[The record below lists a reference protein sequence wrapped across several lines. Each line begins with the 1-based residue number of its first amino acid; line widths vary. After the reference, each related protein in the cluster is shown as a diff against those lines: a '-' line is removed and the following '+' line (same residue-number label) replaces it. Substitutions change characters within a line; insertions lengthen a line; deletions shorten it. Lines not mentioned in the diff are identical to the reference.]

1 MKKIGKTLTNN
12 IIPNSFRNLLIKT
25 SKKLENKLITSE
37 KIFLL
42 IFFLLFIFI
51 RSFHFSYFLNWS
63 QDQAEFAIEAL
74 KIYREKKLTLIGPQI
89 STTYQGRLLFQGP
102 ITYYLFLIFLFFGN
116 WDPIKASYLFMIFA
130 AFSIFPLYFGTK
142 KLINQK
148 AAFIFLSVYSFLPY
162 FINYTRFLW
171 NSTLQLSLL
180 PYLIYFLS
188 NYYQKQ
194 STINFF
200 IISFFLGLLSQ
211 FHYQFLIIVF
221 GFFIYFL
228 LNEKNKM
235 KTFFILMFG
244 MALGLSPLLFF
255 EIRHNF
261 YNLQTAILFL
271 KNWSKVDKPGGIN
284 TPHYYLSL
292 SFFIVFST
300 LFKTKKILRKTN
312 IKFMVLLAITL
323 FFISFFRNI
332 KKPNQS
338 YWAPAKYWNYPMEE
352 KAYQIIKQAGV
363 KENFNVADLSYYNT
377 KAAVIKYFLIR
388 DNYQINYDDYYQNRY
403 LFVIA
408 HNQDYEKT
416 LSYEVA
422 FFKPRKLIKK
432 WNLNHYYHLY
442 LFERVINQ

>member
-1 MKKIGKTLTNN
+1 MEKIN
-12 IIPNSFRNLLIKT
+12 
-25 SKKLENKLITSE
+25 KKLELI
-37 KIFLL
+37 LL
-42 IFFLLFIFI
+42 IIFFFLFILI

-63 QDQAEFAIEAL
+63 QDQAECSIEAL

-89 STTYQGRLLFQGP
+89 SATYQGRLLFQGP
-102 ITYYLFLIFLFFGN
+102 ITYYLFLFFLLLGN
-116 WDPIKASYLFMIFA
+116 WDPVKASYLFMIFA
-130 AFSIFPLYFGTK
+130 SLSIFPLYFGIK
-142 KLINQK
+142 KLSNRK
-148 AAFIFLSVYSFLPY
+148 VSFIFLVIYSFLPY

-171 NSTLQLSLL
+171 NSTLQLSML

-188 NYYQKQ
+188 NYYQKKT
-194 STINFF
+194 TINFF
-200 IISFFLGLLSQ
+200 IVSFFLGLLTQ

-221 GFFIYFL
+221 GFFVYFL
-228 LNEKNKM
+228 INEKNKI
-235 KTFFILMFG
+235 KTFFFFTLGI
-244 MALGLSPLLFF
+244 ALGLLPLLLF

-292 SFFIVFST
+292 SFFFIFLTLIRLKNFVKKLST
-300 LFKTKKILRKTN
+300 KI
-312 IKFMVLLAITL
+312 IILLAITL
-323 FFISFFRNI
+323 FFYSLLQNS
-332 KKPNQS
+332 KKPQQS
-338 YWAPAKYWNYPMEE
+338 YWAPAKYWHYPMEE
-352 KAYQIIKQAGV
+352 KAYQIIKQTKL

-388 DNYQINYDDYYQNRY
+388 DGYQINYEDYYQNRY

-408 HNQDYEKT
+408 HNKDYEET

-432 WNLNHYYHLY
+432 WSLNDYYQLY
-442 LFERVINQ
+442 LFERIKKQ